1 MSAGEPSF
9 TSFSQDLHTRFV
21 PGLNSK
27 IARDLIIQP
36 LSTLD
41 QALPFLGVLKNP

>member
-27 IARDLIIQP
+27 IAGDLIIQP

-41 QALPFLGVLKNP
+41 QALPFFGVLKNP

>member
-27 IARDLIIQP
+27 IAGDLIIQP
-36 LSTLD
+36 LSTLE
-41 QALPFLGVLKNP
+41 QAFGVLKNP